1 MFRAVFRTLFFVVL
15 FVTVISHA
23 SEWRFS
29 IGAGLRNQTPVVLIG
44 VVGYSNLMLYVEG
57 MGFHSGPNDYWCGVR
72 GSLLWTFF
80 KDFPFHMDAGVSGGY
95 EYAESPNEMH
105 RALNKANNAMYALPY
120 NYKETADISIELWT
134 HFYGLYTQISVP
146 VNRYREHDTKKLLWG
161 AGYMYEF

>member
-44 VVGYSNLMLYVEG
+44 GVGYSNLMLYVQG
-57 MGFHSGPNDYWCGVR
+57 MGFHNGPNDYWCGVR

-80 KDFPFHMDAGVSGGY
+80 KDFPFLFLTNALINGFQPLTNTLVFPEHMFSFLQ
-95 EYAESPNEMH
+95 ELPES
-105 RALNKANNAMYALPY
+105 L
-120 NYKETADISIELWT
+120 
-134 HFYGLYTQISVP
+134 
-146 VNRYREHDTKKLLWG
+146 
-161 AGYMYEF
+161 